1 MTDSRSN
8 LLRPDKFRIDPSRPL
23 YEQYVEQ
30 LRALIVCGQ
39 LEPGARMPSVRDFAS
54 MMRMNPTTAS
64 RTYQELEREK
74 LLETHRGQ
82 GTFVTRDTIE
92 IASARRT
99 IARAAVKQLQDVADS
114 LGLGMRE
121 LLALAEEEEL

>member
-1 MTDSRSN
+1 MTDSQAN
-8 LLRPDKFRIDPSRPL
+8 LLRPEKFRIDPSRPL

-30 LRALIVCGQ
+30 LRTRIVCGQ
-39 LEPGARMPSVRDFAS
+39 LEPGTRMPSVRDFAAI
-54 MMRMNPTTAS
+54 MRMNPTTAS

-82 GTFVTRDTIE
+82 GTFVTRDTVQ

-99 IARAAVKQLQDVADS
+99 IARAAVKQLHEVADS
-114 LGLGMRE
+114 LGLSMRE
-121 LLALAEEEEL
+121 LLALAEGEEA